1 MATPRKRWW
10 SVVVRAA
17 MSSRAHMR
25 PYSIRAAR
33 ADEGIDLT
41 PQNLRILWSRI
52 QAAQAESHHVAAQQ
66 LAIGRSGGVLSEHVT
81 MFASLCSAPDR
92 DAFRDLQRVRLGA
105 SSRPKHRPRAYVRE
119 RRKSINQELMKG
131 RDMTEK
137 LDEISTSS
145 LSAWSIKA
153 AGAAMHHGA
162 RIHHIMRYLGV
173 EFVPSNIRAFWVAV
187 RAARLELHHDHARQ
201 IALIKSDG
209 QCMDYAQLLVR
220 WTALETAEAAEKEY
234 LRICRE
240 LRDDGVDPR
249 VLAAE
254 CRRTVLVQM
263 SRNGIFA
270 DDGQPLPGTEGA
282 RARALTSA
290 HVAAY
295 YDHDKPRD
303 QALSELLQSRAA
315 EKGKEKQEQA
325 AKDDG
330 LLNWLNDEHL
340 GETISDETGTVE
352 VMYGD
357 IPTVRIYKATQKFS
371 RTDDA
376 RKQTSDD
383 LEKRLELRGV
393 ATESENT
400 ETISTVY
407 NEHPWLA
414 EPIDY
419 VWKRRQDAIEDGRP
433 WFQIPPIL
441 IWGPPGCG
449 KTHFLSRLAELSGVQ
464 YRRLDYSSVEGGM
477 SIAGTDARWSNS
489 RPGAIVE
496 TIAQT
501 GCANPLFF
509 IDEVEKAKKNHGA
522 SDPHHALLPL
532 LQQDTART
540 FCDPSLSAQ
549 VDLSFVSYAF
559 AANEIWQIP
568 APLLDRVR
576 VFEVR
581 YPRGKHLREL
591 IERRLIKLGASEEV
605 IDKVHA
611 EIESGRHTLRI
622 LDRIEMR
629 LREVM
634 RQPVLN

>member
-1 MATPRKRWW
+1 MENRFNGLPEWALRVGGRILFGEHPAYATMERLEVEFAPNNIRRI
-10 SVVVRAA
+10 SAA
-17 MSSRAHMR
+17 M
-25 PYSIRAAR
+25 
-33 ADEGIDLT
+33 ADL
-41 PQNLRILWSRI
+41 
-52 QAAQAESHHVAAQQ
+52 
-66 LAIGRSGGVLSEHVT
+66 
-81 MFASLCSAPDR
+81 
-92 DAFRDLQRVRLGA
+92 
-105 SSRPKHRPRAYVRE
+105 
-119 RRKSINQELMKG
+119 
-131 RDMTEK
+131 
-137 LDEISTSS
+137 
-145 LSAWSIKA
+145 
-153 AGAAMHHGA
+153 
-162 RIHHIMRYLGV
+162 
-173 EFVPSNIRAFWVAV
+173 
-187 RAARLELHHDHARQ
+187 RLELHHAHARQ
-201 IALIKSDG
+201 IALIQSDG
-209 QCMDYAQLLVR
+209 QCMDYAQQLVR
-220 WTALETAEAAEKEY
+220 WTALETAAAAEAEY
-234 LRICRE
+234 HRICRG
-240 LRDDGVDPR
+240 LRDDGIDPR

-254 CRRTVLVQM
+254 CRRTVLVQL

-270 DDGQPLPGTEGA
+270 DDGQPLPGTEEA

-295 YDHDKPRD
+295 YDHDKPQD
-303 QALSELLQSRAA
+303 QALSNLLQSRAS
-315 EKGKEKQEQA
+315 EKEKEKQEQA

-330 LLNWLNDEHL
+330 LLSWLDDEHF
-340 GETISDETGTVE
+340 GKTISDEPGLGE
-352 VMYGD
+352 VIPGD

-371 RTDDA
+371 RVDDA

-383 LEKRLELRGV
+383 LEKKLELRGV
-393 ATESENT
+393 ATESEAT
-400 ETISTVY
+400 EAISIAY
-407 NEHPWLA
+407 EEHPWFA
-414 EPIDY
+414 EPLDY
-419 VWKRRQDAIEDGRP
+419 IWKRRQDAIEDGRP

-449 KTHFLSRLAELSGVQ
+449 KTHFLSRLAELSGVE
-464 YRRLDYSSVEGGM
+464 YRRLDFSSVEGGM

-509 IDEVEKAKKNHGA
+509 IDEIEKAKKNSGA

-532 LQQDTART
+532 LQRDTART
-540 FCDPSLSAQ
+540 FFDQSLGAQ

-581 YPRGKHLREL
+581 YPRGKHLRDL
-591 IERRLIKLGASEEV
+591 IEKRLIKCGASEEV

-611 EIESGRHTLRI
+611 EIEAGRHTLRV
-622 LDRIEMR
+622 LDRVEMR

>member
-1 MATPRKRWW
+1 M
-10 SVVVRAA
+10 RAA
-17 MSSRAHMR
+17 LSSKILER
-25 PYSIRAAR
+25 PHLLRTAR
-33 ADEGIDLT
+33 VSEGIDLT

-52 QAAQAESHHVAAQQ
+52 ESARAESHHVTAQQ
-66 LAIGRSGGVLSEHVT
+66 LAIGRSGRILKDHVE
-81 MFASLCSAPDR
+81 MFAALCSAPGR
-92 DAFRDLQRVRLGA
+92 DAVRELRRVRLGA
-105 SSRPKHRPRAYVRE
+105 SSRPKHKPRAYVR
-119 RRKSINQELMKG
+119 RRREAIDRELMKE
-131 RDMTEK
+131 RDMTENP
-137 LDEISTSS
+137 ESISTPS
-145 LSAWSIKA
+145 LPAWSIKA

-162 RIHHIMRYLGV
+162 RIHHIMHYLGV
-173 EFVPSNIRAFWVAV
+173 EFVPSNIRAFWAAV
-187 RAARLELHHDHARQ
+187 RAARLELHHNHARQ

-220 WTALETAEAAEKEY
+220 GTAIETAADAEAEY

-254 CRRTVLVQM
+254 CQRVVLVQM
-263 SRNGIFA
+263 CRNGIFSA
-270 DDGQPLPGTEGA
+270 DGQPLAGTEEA

-295 YDHDKPRD
+295 YDHDAPQEQSLRK
-303 QALSELLQSRAA
+303 LVQSRVS
-315 EKGKEKQEQA
+315 EKEKEKQQKA
-325 AKDDG
+325 AEDDG
-330 LLNWLNDEHL
+330 LLSWLDDEHF
-340 GETISDETGTVE
+340 GKTISDETGVVE
-352 VMYGD
+352 LMYGD
-357 IPTVRIYKATQKFS
+357 IPTVRIYKAAQKFS

-393 ATESENT
+393 ATESEAT
-400 ETISTVY
+400 EAISIVY
-407 NEHPWLA
+407 EEHPWLA
-414 EPIDY
+414 EPLDY
-419 VWKRRQDAIEDGRP
+419 IWKRRIDAIEYGRP

-509 IDEVEKAKKNHGA
+509 IDEVEKAKRNHGA
-522 SDPHHALLPL
+522 SDPYHALLPL
-532 LQQDTART
+532 LQRDTAKT
-540 FCDPSLSAQ
+540 FFDQSLSAR

-559 AANEIWQIP
+559 AANEIWQLP
-568 APLLDRVR
+568 APLLDRLR
-576 VFEVR
+576 IFEVR
-581 YPRGKHLREL
+581 YPRGKQLREL
-591 IERRLIKLGASEEV
+591 IERRLIKCGASEEV

-611 EIESGRHTLRI
+611 EIEAGRHTLRI